1 MEMSDNFNNRIL
13 IALIF
18 FIVATVSLWFLFL
31 PLKTPFNAVDV
42 TIEGLYLSFTFLSL
56 FIVKK
61 LDIKNLFIGWSLF
74 VYGLTIDFLDEFTKE
89 PDLINTQIEGAVTS
103 AGLFMIAVGI
113 YNTVQRYRRNLRKIQ
128 NLNKDLEY
136 QANTDP
142 LTGLYNRR
150 FLVRRLEEEM
160 NRATRHERPLCAM
173 LIDIDDFKQINDQ
186 YGHNSGDT
194 VLQKIADL
202 LDRAKRAS
210 DIAGR
215 YGGDEFCIVFPDTDL
230 TGVETVSDRL
240 RGMMDSEEIVLPGG
254 DRVSLKISFGAAQ
267 WDGREDL
274 ARFMDRADRALYRIK
289 REE

>member
-1 MEMSDNFNNRIL
+1 LTGDFYL
-13 IALIF
+13 
-18 FIVATVSLWFLFL
+18 T
-31 PLKTPFNAVDV
+31 
-42 TIEGLYLSFTFLSL
+42 YLSHLERYIYEGAAENIL
-56 FIVKK
+56 
-61 LDIKNLFIGWSLF
+61 LEAYQDIMRS
-74 VYGLTIDFLDEFTKE
+74 LDEKHAQAADILDVHTR
-89 PDLINTQIEGAVTS
+89 A
-103 AGLFMIAVGI
+103 
-113 YNTVQRYRRNLRKIQ
+113 LRKIMGVQ
-128 NLNKDLEY
+128 RDSDNVQWIYIDRATEFLAQILIVIDAFLLQLKERMER
-136 QANTDP
+136 DP

-150 FLVRRLEEEM
+150 FLVRRLEEEI
-160 NRATRHERPLCAM
+160 NRAMRHERPLCAM

-230 TGVETVSDRL
+230 TGVGTVSDRL

-254 DRVSLKISFGAAQ
+254 DRVSLRISFGAAQ